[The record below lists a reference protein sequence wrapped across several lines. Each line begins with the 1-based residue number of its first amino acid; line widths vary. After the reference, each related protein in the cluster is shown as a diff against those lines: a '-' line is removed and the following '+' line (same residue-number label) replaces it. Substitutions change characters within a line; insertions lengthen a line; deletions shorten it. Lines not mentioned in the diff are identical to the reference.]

1 MTIKE
6 PFEQGAKRFRVS
18 TTGSDAFASRAR
30 GLS

>member
-18 TTGSDAFASRAR
+18 TTGSDAFASCARAH
-30 GLS
+30 